1 MKKIEK
7 MALREF
13 KKLSKKEQRRLN
25 KLRRLPTAPP
35 SVRFENKRR
44 KKADRGLKEEL
55 AEGQE

>member
-35 SVRFENKRR
+35 SVRFESKRR
-44 KKADRGLKEEL
+44 KKADRGLR
-55 AEGQE
+55 